1 MPGFN
6 VIFAIMITIILS
18 VYPIILFQSKHTT
31 QYVDSSLHFDHNA
44 CEYIDSYATYI
55 SDCATSFITCT
66 LSNNSACYYSNYTTN
81 NRECS
86 AMNTSEFRSNTMNK
100 HTRNP
105 SATLAHNNTSVAITN
120 PHRMEEVLNTKMN
133 CCIAHYETHVDPYP
147 RAPLSQSQSR
157 TLSVEHTNPTVLSLT
172 TDRYRCVANADC
184 YGTHSGQYT
193 TRMEAS
199 NSQSSTT
206 VHSTS
211 RVSFE
216 FHTPMSQS
224 MPFDHVAVYPS
235 YTRSSASLLAFFAIN
250 HVYCIT
256 HMPSVF
262 LWFVLLSHQMIVPA
276 QAQTMNGSSFS
287 CTGYQECLDIQCNDD
302 QDCFVACS
310 GSNACKGANISAPS
324 NANLFV
330 ECSYSYSCY
339 EATIFGPSVGNL
351 TVDCTTEYSYSCKNL
366 EIHGPTNGDATV
378 VCVGTYPGS
387 RTRICQSAHIYCPIY
402 GDCNV
407 QCYGHESC
415 AHFRLDAQSMINGTL
430 SLHSV
435 SGFSKY
441 SSVWCPGNDTE
452 CIISCESSGPDGGCQ
467 STTIYTKPDTKLF
480 VTAVG
485 TNALKSMT
493 VYCPSGKGTCSIKA
507 SGDNYDMLSDL
518 GIYSVNGL
526 NDVALSC
533 NASDSSYCYSVL
545 DPVTIACSSDYG
557 VRGYI
562 ALQSGSID
570 DWHGADANL
579 TSLCNDDTTNG
590 YYGSS
595 FLCSEHSECSSNI
608 FCNDDQDCSVV
619 CDGTYSCQT
628 AKIYAPSNANLVV
641 ECSGCGSCQRA
652 DIYGAFIGNLIVNCT
667 PCPGTGDE
675 CYLSNIHGPTNGN
688 LTVSLDGSGFERYID
703 IDCPLHGRCD
713 VQCLARDCSQLVLD
727 ARGMINGSLSL
738 HSVSSISESTVWC
751 PGNDNECII
760 SCESGGCQSATINTE
775 ADSKLFVT
783 AEGTNTLQNTSIY
796 CPTGKSAY
804 INGEC
809 SITVASD
816 TYGALSNTYIYA
828 VNGFNGLSLT
838 CNYSSNVTNCYDE
851 SLRPRL
857 FCLPDFSV
865 SCDLTLQS
873 EFDVWEC
880 QSGSHALM
888 CDWSHSPTSAPTTSP
903 SSAPF
908 HCADYEE
915 SSNNGTNE
923 TSFRYQT
930 VNESQYAESMDE
942 NSEYFLTNQSNT
954 YVMQTIQCNE
964 ISDCWVECNVRGSC
978 ILATIE
984 IGVNTNGTSFISCSE
999 DASCFGMT
1007 ITTRAEARMNV
1018 IDVIC
1023 EQKNSCSQM
1032 IINISD
1038 FDSFN
1043 LYCVGH
1049 GACEDAAIEL
1059 HSSSNDTR
1067 NDGIIHCISPNS
1079 CDDLNIKTNSRRT
1092 QLKLFEHSNNVKFDN
1107 GIGYLF
1113 AIENIFCNN
1122 DKFIRLRSWINE
1134 TEDTIMESISS
1145 EYEAASYPCEGLMV
1159 QCGDFECTMQYNIQS
1174 QSLVQPL
1181 NDLELPHMDCYWI
1194 NVQEIQRVSCVGQC
1208 ASSPTLQPT
1217 SAPSNAPTEITENPT
1232 YSPSKSPSISPSL
1245 FPTVT
1250 PTTAPTVAP
1259 SATPSTSPSS
1269 APTLAP
1275 SLYPTMSPT
1284 KAPSSFPT
1292 ISPTIAPSVSPSVAP
1307 SLSPTISPTKA
1318 PSLNP
1323 SHSPSQPPTISPTVA
1338 PSISPSG
1345 IPTGSPTMTPS
1356 LAPISSKDF
1365 DSYIIIIYV
1374 LQGLHEDDID
1384 RFVTH
1389 KDTTIAYIETSIK
1402 AHYFDPGLL
1411 SYAQFMVTIVSVDDV
1426 DIKDIDS
1433 NTRIQWINL
1442 ERLELNTKI
1451 ECDREPINYC
1461 ESVKQQSQT
1470 QNTFARSL
1478 RDELRQFFDNEDLVV
1493 SVNSPEALTIQCKDC
1508 VDGDDQFIYMG
1519 IAIVCGVLVFASI
1532 CAFLFNKRV
1541 FPNLPGFHPV
1551 DEARWIS
1558 LIVFAVQFWDFASD
1572 ANLVSEIWSRP
1583 DVHDNVLILY
1593 SAYGAT
1599 TFTAVPYIANLVIA
1613 SRIKPMVKRNA
1624 AASSWFQRYSAIFV
1638 LLVVLT
1644 GGCYPALSLVSSNIF
1659 GLNITSSALTLH
1671 ELKQMSNIKI
1681 YFTIFLENIPQL
1693 ICQVLYCYASQQ
1705 ISEAVKVAFFASALS
1720 VTASTL
1726 VFLID
1731 RDTHDMIVVEY
1742 FLSTQCDRHRYSQN
1756 VTIDDE
1762 PDNTEGAGA
1771 RTISAPIPV
1780 PIGPEPLSG
1789 RGPSL
1794 TAVDQIDDEERN
1806 KFISNRGRTEALSEA
1821 LAELFEM
1828 PPKNIEVGYSTLT
1841 SCGIVTHI
1849 VHYVSQAELD
1859 ALEEELQKQHEDE
1872 SASAPYLTRHLYA
1885 LERKSVRAIF
1895 MKHFALNDDFMVE
1908 YMTKYSGVRTA
1919 ARIRAA
1925 SEKQNDDRSNLF
1937 RRMVTHGRLSGE
1949 TVHDAM
1955 SQVLMRYD
1963 VEQDLIVKMVGMLP
1977 TTAPVQNVHPKSM
1990 SVSLSSDG
1998 RGRDERKIEMAEI
2011 GDGRNESLN
2020 EMDLEEVYYM
2030 DANHD
2035 ENSSVGAESHVILND
2050 DEINAI
2056 LNDVDDVENE
2066 MDENV

>member
-1 MPGFN
+1 MLFKHLLT
-6 VIFAIMITIILS
+6 FTTIN
-18 VYPIILFQSKHTT
+18 ILFQPNK
-31 QYVDSSLHFDHNA
+31 A
-44 CEYIDSYATYI
+44 
-55 SDCATSFITCT
+55 
-66 LSNNSACYYSNYTTN
+66 SNLLC
-81 NRECS
+81 
-86 AMNTSEFRSNTMNK
+86 NTSEQCR
-100 HTRNP
+100 
-105 SATLAHNNTSVAITN
+105 
-120 PHRMEEVLNTKMN
+120 
-133 CCIAHYETHVDPYP
+133 
-147 RAPLSQSQSR
+147 
-157 TLSVEHTNPTVLSLT
+157 
-172 TDRYRCVANADC
+172 
-184 YGTHSGQYT
+184 
-193 TRMEAS
+193 
-199 NSQSSTT
+199 SST
-206 VHSTS
+206 
-211 RVSFE
+211 VSCVE
-216 FHTPMSQS
+216 
-224 MPFDHVAVYPS
+224 
-235 YTRSSASLLAFFAIN
+235 
-250 HVYCIT
+250 
-256 HMPSVF
+256 
-262 LWFVLLSHQMIVPA
+262 
-276 QAQTMNGSSFS
+276 G
-287 CTGYQECLDIQCNDD
+287 E
-302 QDCFVACS
+302 DCFVDCMADRACWNATIDCPS
-310 GSNACKGANISAPS
+310 TSHNCFIYCAEYYACK
-324 NANLFV
+324 
-330 ECSYSYSCY
+330 Y
-339 EATIFGPSVGNL
+339 ATIN
-351 TVDCTTEYSYSCKNL
+351 
-366 EIHGPTNGDATV
+366 
-378 VCVGTYPGS
+378 
-387 RTRICQSAHIYCPIY
+387 
-402 GDCNV
+402 
-407 QCYGHESC
+407 
-415 AHFRLDAQSMINGTL
+415 
-430 SLHSV
+430 
-435 SGFSKY
+435 
-441 SSVWCPGNDTE
+441 SS
-452 CIISCESSGPDGGCQ
+452 SS
-467 STTIYTKPDTKLF
+467 
-480 VTAVG
+480 
-485 TNALKSMT
+485 
-493 VYCPSGKGTCSIKA
+493 
-507 SGDNYDMLSDL
+507 
-518 GIYSVNGL
+518 
-526 NDVALSC
+526 
-533 NASDSSYCYSVL
+533 
-545 DPVTIACSSDYG
+545 
-557 VRGYI
+557 
-562 ALQSGSID
+562 
-570 DWHGADANL
+570 
-579 TSLCNDDTTNG
+579 
-590 YYGSS
+590 
-595 FLCSEHSECSSNI
+595 
-608 FCNDDQDCSVV
+608 
-619 CDGTYSCQT
+619 
-628 AKIYAPSNANLVV
+628 
-641 ECSGCGSCQRA
+641 
-652 DIYGAFIGNLIVNCT
+652 
-667 PCPGTGDE
+667 
-675 CYLSNIHGPTNGN
+675 NGN
-688 LTVSLDGSGFERYID
+688 LTVINID
-703 IDCPLHGRCD
+703 S
-713 VQCLARDCSQLVLD
+713 SQSDWLL
-727 ARGMINGSLSL
+727 RG
-738 HSVSSISESTVWC
+738 T
-751 PGNDNECII
+751 
-760 SCESGGCQSATINTE
+760 
-775 ADSKLFVT
+775 K
-783 AEGTNTLQNTSIY
+783 IY
-796 CPTGKSAY
+796 CPNGGSCSVNCAGSVAAYGGCSEMTVYGQHAKRVYIDTGKGGANGLRWTKIYCPHNSNGAECTIVIQNTGYSYQMKGMQIYAIGSLNDVSVTCKPTTTHCYPADDPPIMHYHTPDYTRSCTMDLVGQDQWNCFDPRTTYPTLEPTALPSVAPSGVSLHPSAAPSSSPTQAPSTAPTGPSAQPTTRTPTEPTNTPTKTPTY
-804 INGEC
+804 ATPVITNCTNETERVCYYVDIHPIPGVVQSRLI
-809 SITVASD
+809 SIQDIDHGAID
-816 TYGALSNTYIYA
+816 TYYDIYVTPTINHCVDASVTLTYEQIDYD
-828 VNGFNGLSLT
+828 GGGTFEGLDVIRPSGTTITT
-838 CNYSSNVTNCYDE
+838 CSSTNDCGSFASCVTNQTLGVTKLIADE
-851 SLRPRL
+851 SNLLVTLKVSYGVDDLCTSYHNYAINARL
-857 FCLPDFSV
+857 TIFCSDATAPPTTDPTAAPSSPPTASPSRAPTKSPSSLPTTSP
-865 SCDLTLQS
+865 SSAPTAAPS
-873 EFDVWEC
+873 
-880 QSGSHALM
+880 SPPTRSPSSPPTRSPSSAPTRSPSTPPTTAPSRAPTTAPSAL
-888 CDWSHSPTSAPTTSP
+888 TSAPTTSP

-908 HCADYEE
+908 HCADYED

-930 VNESQYAESMDE
+930 VNESQYTVSMDE
-942 NSEYFLTNQSNT
+942 NSQYFITNQSNS
-954 YVMQTIQCNE
+954 YVMETIQCNE

-1134 TEDTIMESISS
+1134 TEDTITESISS
-1145 EYEAASYPCEGLMV
+1145 EYEAASYPCDGLLV
-1159 QCGDFECTMQYNIQS
+1159 KCGDFECTMQYNIQS

-1194 NVQEIQRVSCVGQC
+1194 NVQEIQRVSCVGEC

-1232 YSPSKSPSISPSL
+1232 YSPSKSPSISPSS
-1245 FPTVT
+1245 FPTVS

-1259 SATPSTSPSS
+1259 SASPSTSPSS

-1442 ERLELNTKI
+1442 ERLEINTKI

-1659 GLNITSSALTLH
+1659 GLNITSSGLTLH

-1762 PDNTEGAGA
+1762 PDNAEGAGA
-1771 RTISAPIPV
+1771 RTISAPIEPDS
-1780 PIGPEPLSG
+1780 PEPLSG

-1806 KFISNRGRTEALSEA
+1806 KFISNRGRTEALSVA

-1895 MKHFALNDDFMVE
+1895 TRHFALNDDFMVE

-1955 SQVLMRYD
+1955 SQMLVRYD
-1963 VEQDLIVKMVGMLP
+1963 IEQDIIDKMVEMLP
-1977 TTAPVQNVHPKSM
+1977 TTA
-1990 SVSLSSDG
+1990 SLLLNSDG
-1998 RGRDERKIEMAEI
+1998 RVRDEREIEMAEI
-2011 GDGRNESLN
+2011 GRNESVN
-2020 EMDLEEVYYM
+2020 QVDLEEVRYM
-2030 DANHD
+2030 DGDPNHG
-2035 ENSSVGAESHVILND
+2035 ENSSVGGESRVILND

-2056 LNDVDDVENE
+2056 LDDVDDVENE